1 MGGSEDELKNVGVGV
16 KVEAGLGNIVL
27 IFCKKVEIVK
37 CEEQLSLD
45 LVHLVNLVHLGYPVF
60 PVYIINLFKPIKV
73 NPTLTKIE
81 LGPAQPKLSPSL
93 LPVIPRHFSRLQ
105 HVCNLKI
112 DLSIC
117 TSSQLP
123 PPPFLVGRFIN
134 YFHFK
139 HAEEEKK
146 VITVPTEG
154 AKGRRH

>member
-16 KVEAGLGNIVL
+16 EVEAGLGNIVL

-60 PVYIINLFKPIKV
+60 PVYIINLFKHIKV

-81 LGPAQPKLSPSL
+81 LGPAKPKLSPSL
-93 LPVIPRHFSRLQ
+93 LPFFPRHFSRLQ

-117 TSSQLP
+117 TSSQFP
-123 PPPFLVGRFIN
+123 PPPLSWWAILSTIFILSMQ
-134 YFHFK
+134 
-139 HAEEEKK
+139 KK
-146 VITVPTEG
+146 
-154 AKGRRH
+154 KKR